1 MIEAL
6 KVSHTI
12 TIVMNLN
19 VFLFP
24 ERQNNPL
31 ASPWGI
37 EVYRKSHQS
46 FEVLLSD
53 WFLAMF
59 VSERADNQKN

>member
-31 ASPWGI
+31 ASP
-37 EVYRKSHQS
+37 
-46 FEVLLSD
+46 
-53 WFLAMF
+53 
-59 VSERADNQKN
+59 